1 MMETFFPER
10 PLRFFVIAGE
20 PSGDLLGGMV
30 LQSLRDL
37 LPEGAIEFVGVGGEA
52 MIRQGL
58 SSLFPMQEITAFG
71 LAEVL
76 PRIPTILKRIN
87 QVAVAIDDLQPDV
100 IFTIDAPDF
109 CLRVVKKRKKS
120 NAPVVHMVAP
130 TVWAWRPG
138 RAKKIAK
145 IINHLLCLFPF

>member
-1 MMETFFPER
+1 METFFTER

-58 SSLFPMQEITAFG
+58 PSLFPMQEITAFG